1 MNLTKNQIYIISAV
15 VIITVVYF
23 MFFKKKTVVVVAPP
37 APKPGESNYFG
48 EDWGWGSGPQQITRA
63 EALYSLSNPAGN
75 SVAGLMESG
84 FDPTTG
90 LVDNGRFGANA
101 FPSNSISQK
110 AGMFGKLYSSPNAGP
125 SPQMNNPWRVGES
138 NFAGSWLK

>member
-23 MFFKKKTVVVVAPP
+23 MFFKKKTA
-37 APKPGESNYFG
+37 KPGESNYFG
-48 EDWGWGSGPQQITRA
+48 EDWGWGSGPQEITRA
-63 EALYSLSNPAGN
+63 EALYSLSNPDGN

-101 FPSNSISQK
+101 WPSNSISQK
-110 AGMFGKLYSSPNAGP
+110 AGMFGKLYNSPNAGP
-125 SPQMNNPWRVGES
+125 GPEMNNPWPRVRES